1 MLKGPESPNS
11 NRSCFQKGFFLNEE
25 KEREPKQPK
34 GESRRVSDLL
44 ISHLLLHRFCA
55 AIIFSTKLTMAL
67 AGCSGSVS
75 ANRWLTLSVVLP
87 CFRATKPKSLGER
100 RGRERGQGSGVRG
113 QGSGVRLQV
122 LGTWSPPTASS
133 PKCASDKSAGSV
145 SEGLVSGQ
153 AGTQGFTPSKGW
165 TTLNPT
171 CHWDNDKQTP
181 VWEGKKPLEE
191 TTLDFCPVIC
201 GLTISNTP
209 TP

>member
-11 NRSCFQKGFFLNEE
+11 NRSCFQKGFFL
-25 KEREPKQPK
+25 KRRERKRTQTSK
-34 GESRRVSDLL
+34 GERRRRGSGPPHPVSPQSPLTGGSDLC
-44 ISHLLLHRFCA
+44 LHRFCA

-100 RGRERGQGSGVRG
+100 RGRERGQGSGVR
-113 QGSGVRLQV
+113 LQV

-171 CHWDNDKQTP
+171 
-181 VWEGKKPLEE
+181 V
-191 TTLDFCPVIC
+191 
-201 GLTISNTP
+201 SMR
-209 TP
+209 